1 MRVEDWR
8 TVGHVPGGKKHLIV
22 RIQRRRSDISLT
34 MVRARTD
41 CGRLTWVTLVPW
53 TDGWYS
59 EPDACRAC
67 APHVADR
74 VAAEPPPVAD
84 PPERAPLTEI
94 ERAERLDRLRD
105 MRLMETL
112 HFISVAAQG
121 QAARPKP
128 LVPREALEAEIK
140 ELRRDLDRARKA
152 IRTYGETIDS
162 QTGEMRALRAQNDR
176 LVATNRVLARD
187 VAKAEVLRE
196 FVATLYR

>member
-1 MRVEDWR
+1 
-8 TVGHVPGGKKHLIV
+8 
-22 RIQRRRSDISLT
+22 

-59 EPDACRAC
+59 EPDACRFC
-67 APHVADR
+67 APHVAARVDAEPLPVPDPPEHRPLTETEKAERRDR
-74 VAAEPPPVAD
+74 FRDMKIMETLYFIAVAAESQAD
-84 PPERAPLTEI
+84 EPELP
-94 ERAERLDRLRD
+94 
-105 MRLMETL
+105 
-112 HFISVAAQG
+112 
-121 QAARPKP
+121 
-128 LVPREALEAEIK
+128 VPRETLLAEIK
-140 ELRRDLDRARKA
+140 ELKRDLGRARKA

-187 VAKAEVLRE
+187 VARAEVLRE